1 MDAHLAVF
9 RAGVHATTG
18 FTRYDGGGWRGAME
32 SVLDFGFMLP
42 AADRDLGCYGSNNAG
57 FRRETLL
64 DEPQPEGP
72 MRCRCYAHAQNLMRR
87 GTPVRMAPDA
97 RVVHER
103 VPFVAERYRRGFD
116 LVAACWV
123 DPHLREVRW
132 LRLGRLAAPLFYAR
146 AVAQDWRRLAAG
158 RRDLGLP
165 HLQAAAIAP
174 LFPLVRLIDFMGIV
188 RALGPDGRSSGVG
201 LKAAAE

>member
-1 MDAHLAVF
+1 
-9 RAGVHATTG
+9 
-18 FTRYDGGGWRGAME
+18 
-32 SVLDFGFMLP
+32 
-42 AADRDLGCYGSNNAG
+42 
-57 FRRETLL
+57 
-64 DEPQPEGP
+64 
-72 MRCRCYAHAQNLMRR
+72 MRR

-103 VPFVAERYRRGFD
+103 VPFVAERYRRGVD
-116 LVAACWV
+116 LVVACWV
-123 DPHLREVRW
+123 DPYLREVRW

-165 HLQAAAIAP
+165 RLQAAAIAP

-201 LKAAAE
+201 LKTAAE